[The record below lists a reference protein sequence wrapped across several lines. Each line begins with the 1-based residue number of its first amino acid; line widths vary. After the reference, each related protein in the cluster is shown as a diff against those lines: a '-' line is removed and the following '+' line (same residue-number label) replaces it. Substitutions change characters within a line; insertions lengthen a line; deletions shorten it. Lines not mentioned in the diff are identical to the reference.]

1 MEQFN
6 GHKSGLIRRVEA
18 LRYRGLRD
26 ISQEVGPFEVLVGPN
41 ASGKS
46 TFLDVIAL
54 VRDFIRDGLDAALL
68 IGGKENGGR
77 ARDLGELIFNQEA
90 SYFEVALDMTVP
102 QQLVR
107 ESDLNGG
114 PYRYDRARYELA
126 VGSTPAGELDVLR
139 EVLWILDS
147 RYDRGGPLFRKSGAN
162 TPQPPSEQ
170 SSPPTSFM
178 PGIISRNGANYI
190 VPVPPI
196 GWESVTIIGS
206 SGPGNATYQ
215 AETERSGLVTRIGP
229 RRSALSALP
238 EDPERFPIAIWVR
251 NLLRDG
257 VRTLALNSA
266 AMRRPI
272 SSAAPR
278 QLRPDGGNLP
288 LVVLGLKS
296 EEHSRLYTDW
306 VAHVQTILP
315 EVRDIDV
322 KKLPEDGRQYLAV
335 SYQGKSGPVP
345 SWLLSDGTLRLFALT
360 LLPYLPD
367 EPAIYL
373 IEEPEDGLHPKA
385 IEGVFQ
391 SLSSVYRGQVFVA
404 THSPMFMGLAEPSQL
419 LCFSRTP
426 AGTVDVVR
434 GDRHPALVDWHGQMD
449 LATLYAAGVLG

>member
-1 MEQFN
+1 MPRCRTYSPRWAYNKSMEQFE
-6 GHKSGLIRRVEA
+6 GQKPGLIRRVGA
-18 LRYRGLRD
+18 LRYRGLRYV
-26 ISQEVGPFEVLVGPN
+26 SQEVGPFEVLVGPN

-90 SYFEVALDMTVP
+90 SHFEVALDMTVP

-114 PYRYDRARYELA
+114 PYRYDRARYDLA
-126 VGSTPAGELDVLR
+126 VGTTSTGELDVLR
-139 EVLWILDS
+139 EELWILDS
-147 RYDRGGPLFRKSGAN
+147 RSDRGRTN
-162 TPQPPSEQ
+162 
-170 SSPPTSFM
+170 
-178 PGIISRNGANYI
+178 
-190 VPVPPI
+190 
-196 GWESVTIIGS
+196 VTMIGS
-206 SGPGNATYQ
+206 AGPGNATYW
-215 AETERSGLVTRIGP
+215 AETERKGQVTRIGP
-229 RRSALSALP
+229 RRSALSVLP
-238 EDPERFPIAIWVR
+238 EDPKRFPIAIWVR
-251 NLLRDG
+251 DLLRDG

-266 AMRRPI
+266 AMRRPV
-272 SSAAPR
+272 SLVAPR

-296 EEHSRLYTDW
+296 EEHSGLYKDW

-315 EVRDIDV
+315 EIRDVGVR
-322 KKLPEDGRQYLAV
+322 KLPEDGRQYLAV
-335 SYQGKSGPVP
+335 SYQGKNEPVP
-345 SWLLSDGTLRLFALT
+345 SWLLSDGTLRLLALT

-404 THSPMFMGLAEPSQL
+404 THSPMFVGLAEPSQL
-419 LCFSRTP
+419 LCFSRTSTG
-426 AGTVDVVR
+426 AVDVVP
-434 GDRHPALVDWHGQMD
+434 GDRHPVLVDWRGQVD